1 MTKENIYYATGRR
14 KSAIAKTWL
23 QPGTGEITVNGRSM
37 NDYFSTETA
46 KIILTQP
53 LELTNLRDSYNIRV
67 SVCGGGPSGQA
78 GAIRHGITRAL
89 MLADPDLRKSLKR
102 AGFVRRDPRAKERKK
117 YGQKAARARFQF
129 SKR

>member
-14 KSAIAKTWL
+14 KSAIAKTWI
-23 QPGTGEITVNGRSM
+23 QPGKGEIVVNGRPM

-53 LELTNLRDSYNIRV
+53 LDLTNLRESFDIRV
-67 SVCGGGPSGQA
+67 SVTGGGPSGQA

-89 MLADPDLRKSLKR
+89 ILSDPDLRKSLKR

-117 YGQKAARARFQF
+117 YGQKGARARFQF

>member
-23 QPGTGEITVNGRSM
+23 QPGTGEITVNGRPMS
-37 NDYFSTETA
+37 DYFCTETA

-53 LELTNLRDSYNIRV
+53 LDLTNLRESFDIRV
-67 SVCGGGPSGQA
+67 SVTGGGPSGQA

-89 MLADPDLRKSLKR
+89 ILSNPDLRKSLKR
-102 AGFVRRDPRAKERKK
+102 AGFVKRDPRAKERKK
-117 YGQKAARARFQF
+117 YGQKGARARFQF